1 MSPSKETEVKM
12 PSLIPVVQN
21 YHVDEEE
28 EEGEYWDL
36 WDEDTLFFGTTSSG
50 LGSGEGPSTNPNAQ
64 HFTVTVSD
72 PGCVNGPREDGYKGG
87 NTGAT
92 VQIEVPEDR
101 YVLFEMEDQGHP
113 LPYAC
118 RMGCCTAC
126 AVRVKSGSL
135 RQTHKLGVSDA
146 LRREGYALLCVSYP
160 ESDVDCELVNEDEV
174 YVKQFGQYF
183 ARNKIVRDDYALEL
197 AEMDE

>member
-1 MSPSKETEVKM
+1 MCVC
-12 PSLIPVVQN
+12 VCVCA
-21 YHVDEEE
+21 
-28 EEGEYWDL
+28 WCCR
-36 WDEDTLFFGTTSSG
+36 TTSSG

>member
-1 MSPSKETEVKM
+1 MASRSCAARRILQRSRRTAPTPASLRRRRNTLARVMSPSKETEVKM

-101 YVLFEMEDQGHP
+101 YVLFEMEDQDSPSFVWLTSSSCVWLTSSCVH
-113 LPYAC
+113 
-118 RMGCCTAC
+118 CCC
-126 AVRVKSGSL
+126 CLHFS
-135 RQTHKLGVSDA
+135 
-146 LRREGYALLCVSYP
+146 
-160 ESDVDCELVNEDEV
+160 
-174 YVKQFGQYF
+174 
-183 ARNKIVRDDYALEL
+183 
-197 AEMDE
+197 